1 MERKKEKKMTFS
13 YFVSVSGG
21 EPENME
27 GQKDMGQAGEAVNRK
42 RSGGNHHRFLK
53 FRQRVFPV
61 AFDKKNIFFTRISK

>member
-27 GQKDMGQAGEAVNRK
+27 GQKDMESVVGVTQNRVGLYLQEQMK
-42 RSGGNHHRFLK
+42 
-53 FRQRVFPV
+53 
-61 AFDKKNIFFTRISK
+61 